1 MEKMRQILENKTNT
15 CVRRIVSP
23 LVFKWTAS
31 LLQFVF
37 VLLAAVCSGK
47 VKTWKI
53 GYMRGIL
60 SPDTLHLPPD
70 TNETSTTGT
79 RLQPEIHE
87 RGQRRSGR
95 PEAFALHLCPKRPEQ
110 ADI

>member
-1 MEKMRQILENKTNT
+1 MEKMRQIHKYLSYFQV
-15 CVRRIVSP
+15 CRIVSP

-53 GYMRGIL
+53 GYMQGIL
-60 SPDTLHLPPD
+60 SPDTLHLPPG
-70 TNETSTTGT
+70 TNETGTTGT
-79 RLQPEIHE
+79 RLQPEIRE
-87 RGQRRSGR
+87 RGQRHSGR
-95 PEAFALHLCPKRPEQ
+95 PDAFALHLCPKRPEQ